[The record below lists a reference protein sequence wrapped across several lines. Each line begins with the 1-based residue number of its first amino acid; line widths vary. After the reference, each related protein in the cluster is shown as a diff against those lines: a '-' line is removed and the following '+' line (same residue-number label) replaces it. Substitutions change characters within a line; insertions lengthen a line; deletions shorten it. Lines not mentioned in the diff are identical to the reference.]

1 MNNDRDAFGEWEDR
15 IESLGP
21 QGWLDPEPETASAEP
36 PLEFAH
42 YVDLAAGE
50 FFRTTW
56 RRRLDDAGGDFAH
69 VARQMRKAGVPL
81 ELALAILLMPAP
93 RPALRTSADA
103 FDAIGDE
110 RAASANDGSKPA
122 AQVKRQLLA
131 EAA

>member
-1 MNNDRDAFGEWEDR
+1 MSEDRDDFDEWEDR

-21 QGWLDPEPETASAEP
+21 QGWLEAEEPAPEP
-36 PLEFAH
+36 PLDFAH

-50 FFRTTW
+50 FFRKTW
-56 RRRLDDAGGDFAH
+56 RRRLDDAQGDCGH

-81 ELALAILLMPAP
+81 DLALAILLMPDP
-93 RPALRTSADA
+93 RPALPRPLVGA

-110 RAASANDGSKPA
+110 RAPSARDRPRPVA
-122 AQVKRQLLA
+122 EPKRHLLA